1 MRQPEECTGWG
12 QPGASG
18 ILAGVEAGEQRIEE
32 ERAAQER
39 QKARD
44 DLLAY
49 AFRALAGRALT
60 EAELHTRLLRR
71 TDDPALAAEVLARVQ
86 ELGYQNDEGVA
97 RAEGARRG
105 VGGFRVRQTLRR
117 RGVAEPLIE
126 ETLAARDP
134 GNEQAE
140 AVALLRRRWSS
151 FARKRDPRA
160 SASAFLARR
169 GFAGA
174 VIWAALREV
183 GEEQADEANPDEDG
197 PETDRNDS
205 VPALDTP
212 RGRA

>member
-18 ILAGVEAGEQRIEE
+18 ILAGVKAEPEKDQEEAQ
-32 ERAAQER
+32 QQR

-60 EAELHTRLLRR
+60 QAELRTRLLRR
-71 TDDPALAAEVLARVQ
+71 TGDEALAAEVLARVQ

-97 RAEGARRG
+97 RAEGSRRG
-105 VGGFRVRQTLRR
+105 VGGFRVRQTLKR
-117 RGVAEPLIE
+117 RGVPEPLIE
-126 ETLAARDP
+126 ETLAARD
-134 GNEQAE
+134 GAEEHAE
-140 AVALLRRRWSS
+140 ATALLRRRWSS

-169 GFAGA
+169 GFPGA

-183 GEEQADEANPDEDG
+183 GEEQADEDNADG
-197 PETDRNDS
+197 DD
-205 VPALDTP
+205 AA
-212 RGRA
+212 RA